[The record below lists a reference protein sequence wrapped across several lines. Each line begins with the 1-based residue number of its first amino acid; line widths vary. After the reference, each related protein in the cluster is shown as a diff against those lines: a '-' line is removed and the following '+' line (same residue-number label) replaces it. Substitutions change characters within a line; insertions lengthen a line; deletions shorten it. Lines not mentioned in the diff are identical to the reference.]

1 MLAKS
6 TNGKTTAQKQ
16 IVSIGL
22 SNKNMSEVLDG
33 LTLGDRVI
41 VNGFQELVDGQV
53 LQIKEAATNGKI

>member
-16 IVSIGL
+16 IVRIGL

-41 VNGFQELVDGQV
+41 VNGYQELVDGQV
-53 LQIKEAATNGKI
+53 LQIKEAVTNGKI